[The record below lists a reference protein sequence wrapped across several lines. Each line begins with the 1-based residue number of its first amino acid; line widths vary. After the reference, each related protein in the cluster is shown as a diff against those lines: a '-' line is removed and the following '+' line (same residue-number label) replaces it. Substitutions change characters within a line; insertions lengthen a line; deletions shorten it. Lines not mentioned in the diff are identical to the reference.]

1 MIIRCCLFLVLFSC
15 LFGVGGGSD
24 PSTLGYA
31 YGLHFARLEVSYHSV
46 LLSIV
51 ALGVIASL
59 HLTVALIDG
68 VPAFTHQGQHQGIG
82 RGEGLSVAVS
92 EGFVDGREEA
102 ERAFCVQAV
111 LFR

>member
-1 MIIRCCLFLVLFSC
+1 M
-15 LFGVGGGSD
+15 GGGSD

-31 YGLHFARLEVSYHSV
+31 YGPHFARLEVSYHSV

-82 RGEGLSVAVS
+82 CGEGLSVAVS
-92 EGFVDGREEA
+92 EGLVGG
-102 ERAFCVQAV
+102 
-111 LFR
+111 

>member
-1 MIIRCCLFLVLFSC
+1 M
-15 LFGVGGGSD
+15 GGGSD

-31 YGLHFARLEVSYHSV
+31 YGPHFARLEVSYHSV
-46 LLSIV
+46 LLAIV
-51 ALGVIASL
+51 TLGVIASL

-92 EGFVDGREEA
+92 EGLVGGREEA